1 MARKIKPIKR
11 IGILTGGGDCPGLN
25 AVIRAVAK
33 PAMTTSCV
41 SPEKIDVYGFL
52 DAFKGLVFN
61 KYIRLTPKN
70 TSGIL
75 TVGGTILGT
84 SNRDNPFAMP
94 IKENG
99 ILTKVDMSAKA
110 VENYKRLK
118 LDALVCIGGDGTMAI
133 AEKLTRLGMNIVGV
147 PKTIDNDLG
156 ATDFTFGFNTA
167 YTTAVD
173 AIDKI
178 HSTAASHHRV
188 MVIELMGRYAGWIT
202 LYAGVAGG
210 ADIILLPEFPYDL
223 EKVCDKIMQRKKA
236 GKSFSIVVVSE
247 GARPRGGDMVV
258 ERTVVESFDPIRL
271 GGIGKKVG
279 EDIEDRLGIETRV
292 TVLGHVQRGGGP
304 TAFDRVLSTQF
315 GIAALDLVTQRKF
328 GRMVCLRGGD
338 IKSVTLQEATN
349 RLKLVRATH
358 PIVKA
363 ALGMGISFGTDVVE
377 CALKARQARSK

>member
-1 MARKIKPIKR
+1 MTRKIRSIKR

-33 PAMTTSCV
+33 PALTSSCV
-41 SPEKIDVYGFL
+41 SPEKIEVFGFL

-61 KYIRLTPKN
+61 RYIRLTLKN

-84 SNRDNPFAMP
+84 SNKDNPFSMP
-94 IKENG
+94 LRRKGE
-99 ILTKVDMSAKA
+99 LVKVDMSARA
-110 VENYKRLK
+110 LANYKKLR

-133 AEKLTRLGMNIVGV
+133 AAKLCKLGMNIVGV
-147 PKTIDNDLG
+147 PKTIDNDLA
-156 ATDFTFGFNTA
+156 ATDFTFGFDTA
-167 YTTAVD
+167 YTTAVE

-178 HSTAASHHRV
+178 HTTAASHHRV

-202 LYAGVAGG
+202 LYAGLAGG

-223 EKVCDKIMQRKKA
+223 DRVCEKIMQRKKA
-236 GKSFSIVVVSE
+236 GKSFSIVAVSE
-247 GARPRGGDMVV
+247 GARPKGGEMVV
-258 ERTVVESFDPIRL
+258 ERTIAESFDPIRL
-271 GGIGKKVG
+271 GGIGKKVA
-279 EDIEDRLGIETRV
+279 EDIEERLGIETRV

-304 TAFDRVLSTQF
+304 TAHDRVLSTQF
-315 GIAALDLVTQRKF
+315 GIEALNLVAQREF
-328 GRMVCLRGGD
+328 GRMVCLRGGE
-338 IKSVTLQEATN
+338 IRSVTLAEATN
-349 RLKLVRATH
+349 RLKLVTPAH

-377 CALKARQARSK
+377 CAIKTRMKRK